1 MQWKDGRWA
10 KPLCTPHISST
21 YPARVSVVFGGTSEA
36 DPFLA
41 SRPDSTPTIVDPD
54 YASSTSTCA
63 RLGPVTHG
71 RASFLA

>member
-41 SRPDSTPTIVDPD
+41 SLPDSTPTIVDPD
-54 YASSTSTCA
+54 YA
-63 RLGPVTHG
+63 V
-71 RASFLA
+71 ASRRPPRRVPG